1 MLNILQVILKR
12 GVEFNFIILKD
23 VCGAYA
29 FGFVLDERDTEVV
42 VLNICCNIVNFY
54 YKH

>member
-12 GVEFNFIILKD
+12 GVEFNFIIFKD

-29 FGFVLDERDTEVV
+29 FGFVLVERDTEYMH
-42 VLNICCNIVNFY
+42 LW
-54 YKH
+54 